1 MNNENNEKKWWQ
13 PAMKLFGELTAWVAG
28 PIIVAVFVGDWLDE
42 RYNKSPW
49 IFLISI
55 GIAFIITNIAVVKKS
70 IQAMNEISS
79 NSKKTEK
86 NKK

>member
-1 MNNENNEKKWWQ
+1 
-13 PAMKLFGELTAWVAG
+13 MKLFGELTAWVAG